1 MKATLAI
8 AAAVTLAS
16 AVAAQDEGRLW
27 YTEPVGTTVWTAGS
41 EQTVSWQKHCSSE
54 NPDDLRVSL
63 YHGGAAENVQVL
75 VPGIGDIGTI
85 NCKKSL
91 SGKVKLPD
99 NLETGKTYSI
109 HISTEPLQS
118 YSARFTINGKAPGT
132 GGIGGD
138 GGSGGGSGGDGGA
151 PGTGGGAPGT
161 GGGAPGT
168 GGGAPGTGGGAPGT
182 GAPGTGAPGT
192 GAPGTGAPGT
202 GAPGGVN
209 GTATVTTSALP
220 TASTVAP
227 TPSAPASAGSSL
239 KTLGSFAAAVAVA
252 VGAALF

>member
-41 EQTVSWQKHCSSE
+41 EQTVSWQKHCSSS
-54 NPDDLRVSL
+54 NSDSLRVAL

-85 NCKKSL
+85 NCKTSL
-91 SGKVKLPD
+91 SGKVKLPE

-138 GGSGGGSGGDGGA
+138 GGSGGSGGGAPGGGSGGA
-151 PGTGGGAPGT
+151 PGTGAPGT
-161 GGGAPGT
+161 GG
-168 GGGAPGTGGGAPGT
+168 PGT

-202 GAPGGVN
+202 GAPGTGVN

-220 TASTVAP
+220 TASTVVP
-227 TPSAPASAGSSL
+227 TPSATVSAGSSL
-239 KTLGSFAAAVAVA
+239 KTVGSFAAAVAVA